1 MILSMP
7 RVPATFCE
15 KPPPAFSSAP
25 SNFTF
30 LFAEVMIFSVP
41 RAHESL
47 YGSLLVL
54 SFPFTPMVIHSV
66 VLSEQLHKI
75 SYPFWKLRENSTRD
89 ILSPFL
95 ISKGFSAGYRFYLWP
110 GYLFF
115 QVPGDM
121 IQSVDSSL

>member
-1 MILSMP
+1 MVSHIELSS
-7 RVPATFCE
+7 RTT
-15 KPPPAFSSAP
+15 
-25 SNFTF
+25 NFTF

-47 YGSLLVL
+47 YGSLLAL
-54 SFPFTPMVIHSV
+54 SYPFTPMVIHSV

-95 ISKGFSAGYRFYLWP
+95 ISKGFSVGYRFYLWP

>member
-1 MILSMP
+1 MVSHIELSS
-7 RVPATFCE
+7 RTT
-15 KPPPAFSSAP
+15 
-25 SNFTF
+25 NFTF
-30 LFAEVMIFSVP
+30 LLIFSML

-47 YGSLLVL
+47 YGSLLAL

-95 ISKGFSAGYRFYLWP
+95 ISKGFSVGYRFYLWP

-115 QVPGDM
+115 QVLGDM